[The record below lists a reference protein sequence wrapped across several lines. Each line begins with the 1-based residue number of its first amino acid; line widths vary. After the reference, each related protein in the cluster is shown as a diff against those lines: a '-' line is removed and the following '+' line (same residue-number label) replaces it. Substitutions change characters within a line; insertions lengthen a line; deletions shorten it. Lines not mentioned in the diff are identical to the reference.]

1 MAALSSIFVEK
12 ARVELGEDDEKREE
26 CLKQFRV
33 WLKNHEFI
41 KNCRNGEF
49 KKIKFKL
56 KKFVKKCLF

>member
-12 ARVELGEDDEKREE
+12 ARVELGEDDQKREE

-49 KKIKFKL
+49 KK
-56 KKFVKKCLF
+56 